1 MANLCAAMAG
11 HGKVLAR
18 IGHMIRYLGAHTID
32 NGGINMAALRAGH
45 AGMTALQIF
54 TAIPRF
60 YGDKSTIK
68 PERVARFNAALAKTR
83 IKPANVV
90 VHAAYV
96 LSVATPDEEKWRR
109 ASDGL
114 TKELE
119 RSSALGAG
127 AVCFHPGSAGTSDRA
142 DSAKRIARAIALA
155 LETIDSGTR
164 LLVENTAGAGKTMGK
179 TAQEVAQILSA
190 VPTSLRG
197 RTGYGLDTCHLF
209 ASGYDISESKAGLT
223 AVLDEFEEATGEE
236 PSFFHLNDSEGEL
249 GSNRDRH
256 VLIGEGRIGKEPFE
270 WLMQD
275 RRTGGIPLILETP
288 QKNYDIP
295 DDDDS
300 PDPYDVRM
308 IKLLEGWIGG

>member
-1 MANLCAAMAG
+1 MT
-11 HGKVLAR
+11 
-18 IGHMIRYLGAHTID
+18 RYIGAHTID
-32 NGGINMAALRAGH
+32 NGGIHMAVLRAGN
-45 AGMTALQIF
+45 AGMTALQLF

-60 YGDKSTIK
+60 YGDKSTIN
-68 PERVARFNAALAKTR
+68 PQRVERFKTALAKTK

-96 LSVATPDEEKWRR
+96 LSVATPDDEKWAR
-109 ASDGL
+109 ASAGL

-119 RSSALGAG
+119 RSSALGVG

-142 DSAKRIARAIALA
+142 DSSKRIAKAIVTALRS
-155 LETIDSGTR
+155 IDSGTR

-179 TAQEVAQILSA
+179 TSQEIGEILSD
-190 VPTSLRG
+190 VPKPLRA

-209 ASGYDISESKAGLT
+209 SSGYDITKSKAAFT
-223 AVLDEFEEATGEE
+223 AVLDEFEENAGEP

-249 GSNRDRH
+249 GSNKDRH
-256 VLIGEGRIGKEPFE
+256 VLIGDGRIGKQPFE

-275 RRTGGIPLILETP
+275 RRSSGIPLILETP
-288 QKNYDIP
+288 QQNYEVA

-300 PDPYDVRM
+300 PDPYDVKM
-308 IKLLEGWIGG
+308 VKMLEGWTKG

>member
-1 MANLCAAMAG
+1 MP
-11 HGKVLAR
+11 
-18 IGHMIRYLGAHTID
+18 RYIGAHTVD
-32 NGGINMAALRAGH
+32 KGGLHMAVLRAGK
-45 AGMTALQIF
+45 AGMTAMQCF

-68 PERVARFNAALAKTR
+68 PERVARFKTALAKTK
-83 IKPANVV
+83 IKPENVV

-96 LSVATPDEEKWRR
+96 LSVATPEDEKWAR
-109 ASDGL
+109 ASAGL

-119 RSSALGAG
+119 RSSALGVG
-127 AVCFHPGSAGTSDRA
+127 AVCFHPGSAGASDRA
-142 DSAKRIARAIALA
+142 DSAKRIAKAIIAA
-155 LETIDSGTR
+155 LETIDSETR

-179 TAQEVAQILSA
+179 TAQEVGQILSH
-190 VPTSLRG
+190 VPKSLRG

-209 ASGYDISESKAGLT
+209 SSGYDITESKHAFT
-223 AVLDEFEEATGEE
+223 VVLDEFEETTGER

-256 VLIGEGRIGKEPFE
+256 VLIGDGHIGKQPFQ

-275 RRTGGIPLILETP
+275 PRSDGIPLILETP
-288 QKNYDIP
+288 QQNYDIA

-300 PDPYDVRM
+300 PDPYDAKM
-308 IKLLEGWIGG
+308 MKLLEEWASK

>member
-1 MANLCAAMAG
+1 ML
-11 HGKVLAR
+11 R
-18 IGHMIRYLGAHTID
+18 FLGAHTIG
-32 NGGINMAALRAGH
+32 NGGIHMAALRAGN

-68 PERVARFNAALAKTR
+68 PERVARFKAALAKTK
-83 IKPANVV
+83 IEPANVV

-96 LSVATPDEEKWRR
+96 LSVATPDDEKWSR
-109 ASDGL
+109 ASAGL

-119 RSSALGAG
+119 RSSALGVG

-142 DSAKRIARAIALA
+142 DSAKRIAKAIVAA
-155 LETIDSGTR
+155 LETIESETR

-179 TAQEVAQILSA
+179 TAQEVGQILSH
-190 VPTSLRG
+190 VPKSLRG

-209 ASGYDISESKAGLT
+209 SSGYDITESKQAFT
-223 AVLDEFEEATGEE
+223 AVLDEFEETTGEP

-249 GSNRDRH
+249 GSNKDRH
-256 VLIGEGRIGKEPFE
+256 VLIGEGRIGRQPFE
-270 WLMQD
+270 WLLQD
-275 RRTGGIPLILETP
+275 RRSSGIPLILETP
-288 QKNYDIP
+288 QKNYDMA

-300 PDPYDVRM
+300 PDPYDVIM
-308 IKLLEGWIGG
+308 MNMLEGWASK